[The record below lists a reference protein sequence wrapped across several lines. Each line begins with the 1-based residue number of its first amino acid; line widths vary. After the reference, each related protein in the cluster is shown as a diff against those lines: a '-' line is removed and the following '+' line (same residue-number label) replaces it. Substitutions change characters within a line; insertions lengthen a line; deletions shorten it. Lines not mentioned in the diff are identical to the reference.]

1 MFQLVLAESKVAL
14 HKIQQNSTIT
24 VDLLEFLFQPLTVLV
39 SSTPCPVL
47 ASVLSGKISLAL
59 IARSNLSQSS
69 PIFRILRERE
79 REREILCSREFRA
92 QRENCLTRPDH
103 FWNSALCLCESRS
116 VATRGLPDHFPCR
129 GGAGGQVS
137 SRLGT
142 NLSDVILWLCLGSS
156 LTLIAVLTLLTKHY
170 RAKFVKQRH
179 QNKRTTRR
187 GSFNQLG
194 HEADPRCS
202 NSSSASLEL
211 EPSLPY
217 KAQLEHFL
225 ASATRDTRRSRELNI
240 LTFTFYNLYS
250 CISHLE
256 RIN

>member
-156 LTLIAVLTLLTKHY
+156 LTLVAVLTLLTKHY
-170 RAKFVKQRH
+170 RAKFVKLRYEK
-179 QNKRTTRR
+179 KRENLKESSDDQFTVD
-187 GSFNQLG
+187 
-194 HEADPRCS
+194 DPRDELDPRYS
-202 NSSSASLEL
+202 NSSASREF
-211 EPSLPY
+211 EQSFPY
-217 KAQLEHFL
+217 KDQLEHFL
-225 ASATRDTRRSRELNI
+225 TTASSATRPTRKTRKSRK
-240 LTFTFYNLYS
+240 
-250 CISHLE
+250 
-256 RIN
+256 